1 MKLKEAPGVSLI
13 SSSMDRL
20 SQAVYSLAER
30 DDRAIIMRQS
40 VVWSRNILW
49 TIIVAVL
56 GTILWACF
64 AKMDEVVHAS
74 GKLEPR
80 ATVLEV
86 QAPIAGV
93 ITKILIQEGERVRA
107 GQPLIGLNLTVAA
120 SRLDSLQE
128 QLASIRQEN
137 EHYTTV
143 LSDTVRSN
151 SEALSAKLPLKIAGL
166 AKDRAVLRNESLRLQ
181 AQIAADDA
189 QPDLTKLPEE
199 ERILLKQAKQDRVEK
214 IHALQLA
221 SDRAQADLDSANE
234 QLVQKQRLL
243 ENTRKVFES
252 YKKLVDSGGVAEID
266 YLAREAQVFQAEAEV
281 QRLKSAVPALQLD
294 KDKAQ
299 DAVVNFTTNFRRE
312 TMLALGDNR
321 KVLAEL
327 DSRLFKALVENSRR
341 ISELESNISESSKA
355 LEHHEIQ
362 APADGIIFE
371 LPFTKPGN
379 VVAAKD
385 TVVKIVPNDEL
396 IAKLAITNKDIGF
409 VNIGQSC
416 EIEVESFPAREYGY
430 IKGNLTFVGSDAL
443 PPSNIRPY
451 YAFPVKI
458 DLHTQ
463 SFSVAG
469 KTIPLQSGMAI
480 SGKIKTRERR
490 VIYQVLDLLL
500 GPLERK
506 GTPETD
512 LAKGGPR

>member
-1 MKLKEAPGVSLI
+1 MKLKETPGFSLI
-13 SSSMDRL
+13 SSSMERL

-30 DDRAIIMRQS
+30 DDRTIIMRQS

-49 TIIVAVL
+49 TIIAAVL
-56 GTILWACF
+56 GTVLWACL

-80 ATVLEV
+80 AAVLEV

-93 ITKILIQEGERVRA
+93 ITKILIKEGERVRA
-107 GQPLIGLNLTVAA
+107 GQPLIGLNLKVAA

-128 QLASIRQEN
+128 QLASIRQES
-137 EHYTTV
+137 EHYTTL
-143 LSDTVRSN
+143 LSDAGRSN
-151 SEALSAKLPLKIAGL
+151 PDILSAKLPLKIAGL
-166 AKDRAVLRNESLRLQ
+166 AKDRSVLIHESLRLQ
-181 AQIAADDA
+181 SQIAADDA
-189 QPDLTKLPEE
+189 LPDVTNLPEE

-221 SDRAQADLDSANE
+221 SDRAQADLDSTSE

-252 YKKLVDSGGVAEID
+252 YKKLVESGGVAEID

-281 QRLKSAVPALQLD
+281 QRLKSALPAIQLD
-294 KDKAQ
+294 KDRAQ

-321 KVLAEL
+321 KALAEL
-327 DSRLFKALVENSRR
+327 DARLFKALVENSRR

-362 APADGIIFE
+362 SPADGIIFE
-371 LPFTKPGN
+371 LAFTKPGN

-430 IKGNLTFVGSDAL
+430 IKGSLTFVGSDSL
-443 PPSNIRPY
+443 PPSSIRPY

-463 SFSVAG
+463 SFSVGG
-469 KTIPLQSGMAI
+469 KTIPLQSGMAV

-506 GTPETD
+506 GVPETEQ
-512 LAKGGPR
+512 AKGGPR